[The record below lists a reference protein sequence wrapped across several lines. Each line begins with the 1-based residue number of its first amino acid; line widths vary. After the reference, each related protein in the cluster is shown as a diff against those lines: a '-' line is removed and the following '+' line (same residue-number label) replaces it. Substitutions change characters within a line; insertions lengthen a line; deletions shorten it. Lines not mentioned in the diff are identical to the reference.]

1 MIKGHI
7 ELLEKT
13 RNKIDICLKKCDWV
27 YKNLNNNTC
36 LSDEMRNKY
45 KTVIPRRID
54 ELCNNKTSVKKD
66 LINLKRILVERRFYD
81 ERFIAEILKQL
92 PVIKQVLKEC
102 DALITELD
110 NIEKLLKY

>member
-45 KTVIPRRID
+45 RTVIPRRID
-54 ELCNNKTSVKKD
+54 
-66 LINLKRILVERRFYD
+66 
-81 ERFIAEILKQL
+81 
-92 PVIKQVLKEC
+92 
-102 DALITELD
+102 
-110 NIEKLLKY
+110 